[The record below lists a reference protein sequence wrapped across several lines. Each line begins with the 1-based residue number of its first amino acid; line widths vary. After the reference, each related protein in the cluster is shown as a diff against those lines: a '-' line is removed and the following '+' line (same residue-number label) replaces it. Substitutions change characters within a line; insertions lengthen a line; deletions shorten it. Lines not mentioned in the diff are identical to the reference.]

1 MLLILGVYLYWP
13 MMMTESHSVNIS
25 LRQLLPRQKLWKTM
39 EAATAVASMDAM
51 ALQEESCSQ
60 IQLSFISIKAFLS
73 FEAEP
78 SVGHSVN
85 PCIQTIAT

>member
-1 MLLILGVYLYWP
+1 MKNNQGQRGGCL
-13 MMMTESHSVNIS
+13 S
-25 LRQLLPRQKLWKTM
+25 
-39 EAATAVASMDAM
+39 ASMDAM

-85 PCIQTIAT
+85 PFMQTIATSPVSDLISC